1 MLEYMIIIK
10 VILIMKKNVSNKSVK
25 ELSKEAANKKLLFE
39 SVYNTVL
46 ERVNF
51 NLDKTQV
58 ENNSKALFV
67 EQVFDAVECA
77 PPKMEEINEE
87 IVEKREEVQEQPSV
101 KVNKVDQAKELQI
114 KNKLIEYN
122 KKLVREFLLPVLTE
136 EKLKEEEREQLFQK
150 TKDAVERK
158 RLEKILAFERAQS
171 SDRINKVNETIE
183 VKMKEFEDSLRNPK
197 KK

>member
-1 MLEYMIIIK
+1 MLEYMIINK

-25 ELSKEAANKKLLFE
+25 EVSKEAANKKVLFE

-46 ERVNF
+46 ERVNY
-51 NLDKTQV
+51 NLNKAQV
-58 ENNSKALFV
+58 ENNNNALFV
-67 EQVFDAVECA
+67 EQEYDADECA
-77 PPKMEEINEE
+77 IPKMEEINEE
-87 IVEKREEVQEQPSV
+87 VLEQRDEVEEQLSV
-101 KVNKVDQAKELQI
+101 KVIKVDQAKELQI

-136 EKLKEEEREQLFQK
+136 EKLKEEDREQLFQK
-150 TKDAVERK
+150 TKDVVERK

-183 VKMKEFEDSLRNPK
+183 VKMKQFEDNLRNAK